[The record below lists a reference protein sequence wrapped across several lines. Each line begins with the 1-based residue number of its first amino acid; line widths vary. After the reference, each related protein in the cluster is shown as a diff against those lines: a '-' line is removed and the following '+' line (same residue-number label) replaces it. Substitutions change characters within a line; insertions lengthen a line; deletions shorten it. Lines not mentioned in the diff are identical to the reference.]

1 MTQDKHLTFVFL
13 SFLFMALIIGDYY
26 TTKINLLAGKNEANP
41 LFAFL
46 LKYFSL
52 EGIVFAEL
60 GLAFAGTLFLSYRY
74 SDSFITPLKILCLT
88 RGTIITL
95 NLIPILARAS
105 H

>member
-13 SFLFMALIIGDYY
+13 SFLFMALIVGDYY

-41 LFAFL
+41 IFSFL
-46 LKYFSL
+46 LHYFSL
-52 EGIVFAEL
+52 EAIVVIEL
-60 GLAFAGTLFLSYRY
+60 ITAFAGIIYLSFKY
-74 SDSFITPLKILCLT
+74 SDSFITPLKILCVA

-95 NLIPILARAS
+95 NLIPILARFS